1 MHRTFH
7 VAIGGAALTF
17 GALVALPGVALAQ
30 EVVDC
35 DDDQVAALYPDVCVD
50 EPVTPIDGEAGGG
63 GTGTPGT
70 DTPATDTPATGGGT
84 ATGGTTTGAGT
95 ASTGG
100 AASTLPFTGDEV
112 LVLTLAGAGALA
124 AGSALVVAGRRRRT
138 PSA

>member
-1 MHRTFH
+1 MHRTIH
-7 VAIGGAALTF
+7 VTLGGAALTL

-30 EVVDC
+30 EIDC
-35 DDDQVAALYPDVCVD
+35 DDDEVAVLYPDVCID
-50 EPVTPIDGEAGGG
+50 EPGTPIGGGAGGG
-63 GTGTPGT
+63 GTGGTPT
-70 DTPATDTPATGGGT
+70 TPPPATGTPATGGGT

-112 LVLTLAGAGALA
+112 LVLSLAGAGALA
-124 AGSALVVAGRRRRT
+124 AGTALVAAGRRRA